1 MKYISTRGEQI
12 DNASKVI
19 LNGIANDGGL
29 YVPSSFPTITP
40 QEIEEMIGFEYE
52 KRASHILSKFL
63 TDYTYEEL
71 MEYVQKAYK
80 KFDGEPA
87 PLVKVDDNTY
97 VELCT
102 VPRLPLRI
110 WR

>member
-19 LNGIANDGGL
+19 LNGIANDGTL

-40 QEIEEMIGFEYE
+40 QEIEEMIGFEAR

-63 TDYTYEEL
+63 TDYTMKSL
-71 MEYVQKAYK
+71 WNTSKRLIRNLTAS
-80 KFDGEPA
+80 
-87 PLVKVDDNTY
+87 PLWSRWTIQY
-97 VELCT
+97 
-102 VPRLPLRI
+102 I
-110 WR
+110 YA